1 MYPVTPSSAIGELF
15 VLSSQLS
22 LSATL
27 KVLLLAAIFFVAAPP
42 LSLVG
47 SVQRLLNFGYQI
59 GPAVQRPAAYHY
71 YKRRY

>member
-1 MYPVTPSSAIGELF
+1 MYPVTPSSAVGEVS

-27 KVLLLAAIFFVAAPP
+27 KVLLLAAIFSASAPP

-47 SVQRLLNFGYQI
+47 LVQNLLNFGRQMVL
-59 GPAVQRPAAYHY
+59 AVQRPAACHCYN
-71 YKRRY
+71 

>member
-1 MYPVTPSSAIGELF
+1 MYPVTPSSAVGEVS

-27 KVLLLAAIFFVAAPP
+27 KVLLLAAIFFASAPP

-47 SVQRLLNFGYQI
+47 LVQNLLNFGRQMV
-59 GPAVQRPAAYHY
+59 PAVRRPAACHY
-71 YKRRY
+71 YN